1 MSLAINIIGSKILR
15 EKSENIDNTY
25 PNLVELTK
33 EMFTTM
39 HESNG
44 IGLAAPQIGKSIRV
58 FVVDTS
64 PLAEDE
70 KDEKLK
76 KELLEYKRVFVNPII
91 TSRFGEF
98 VSMEEGCL
106 SVPDIYETVN
116 REEGITIEYYDEN
129 FVFKTEELHGI
140 KSRVVQHEYDHLEG
154 ILFTDKIAVI
164 RRKLLK
170 NKLVAISRGK
180 FNKRYKVKIGV
191 K

>member
-25 PNLVELTK
+25 PDLVELAK
-33 EMFTTM
+33 EMFVTM
-39 HESNG
+39 HDSNG

-76 KELLEYKRVFVNPII
+76 KELLQFKRVFVNPVI
-91 TSRFGEF
+91 TRRFGEF
-98 VSMEEGCL
+98 VNMEEGCL
-106 SVPDIYETVN
+106 SVPDIYETVS

-154 ILFTDKIAVI
+154 VLFTDKIAVI

>member
-15 EKSENIDNTY
+15 EKCENIDNNY
-25 PNLVELTK
+25 PDLVAMAK
-33 EMFTTM
+33 EMFTAM
-39 HESNG
+39 YDSNG
-44 IGLAAPQIGKSIRV
+44 IGLAAPQIGKAIRL

-70 KDEKLK
+70 KNEKLK
-76 KELLEYKRVFVNPII
+76 KELLEFKRVFVNPTI
-91 TSRFGEF
+91 TSRFGEL

-116 REEGITIEYYDEN
+116 REEGIIIEYYDEN

-140 KSRVVQHEYDHLEG
+140 KSRVVQHEYDHLDG
-154 ILFTDKIAVI
+154 ILFTDKIAII

-180 FNKRYKVKIGV
+180 FNKRYNVKIGV

>member
-70 KDEKLK
+70 KDVKLK

-154 ILFTDKIAVI
+154 VLFTDKIAVI